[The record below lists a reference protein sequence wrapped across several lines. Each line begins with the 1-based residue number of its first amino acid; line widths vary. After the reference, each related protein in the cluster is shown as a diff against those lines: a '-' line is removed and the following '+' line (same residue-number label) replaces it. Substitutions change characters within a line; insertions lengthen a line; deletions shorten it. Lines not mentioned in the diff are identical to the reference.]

1 MDLLVVALAA
11 VVPLAS
17 AVLVVVGLAEHRES
31 VRLEAAVAPLTIE
44 AALAINQQDWE
55 SEIRLLA
62 GDCSPVDQFGLLP
75 VPDEKE
81 AP

>member
-31 VRLEAAVAPLTIE
+31 VRLEAENPVTLAE
-44 AALAINQQDWE
+44 ALAINQQDWE

-62 GDCSPVDQFGLLP
+62 GDCSPVDQLGLLP

>member
-1 MDLLVVALAA
+1 MDFVVVALAA

-17 AVLVVVGLAEHRES
+17 AVLVVVGLVEHRES
-31 VRLEAAVAPLTIE
+31 VRREAAVAPLTIE

-62 GDCSPVDQFGLLP
+62 GDCSPVDHLGLLP
-75 VPDEKE
+75 VLDEKE